1 MDEPT
6 QRIEIYKKCV
16 DTLAAIRDR
25 RHRASAVHLGM
36 FVVVGNMVGS
46 IGQSSP
52 LFLIELACLV
62 SLSWYWTMRGSWR
75 MEEAHVSVIEE
86 IEQDMSL
93 TAFRNLRKR
102 FRQTYQRGH
111 TLAQMEMVV
120 PIALLTCSLVVLVI
134 IGTVVFLESM

>member
-1 MDEPT
+1 
-6 QRIEIYKKCV
+6 
-16 DTLAAIRDR
+16 
-25 RHRASAVHLGM
+25 
-36 FVVVGNMVGS
+36 
-46 IGQSSP
+46 
-52 LFLIELACLV
+52 
-62 SLSWYWTMRGSWR
+62 